1 MVIDLISFTSMQ
13 SRRDIVELF
22 STFIQFKTEYSSVWV
37 VDTRLRRSMQHC
49 LNNSPDSLV
58 SESFWVL
65 YWYNI
70 WLTSSASLV
79 GQHLSAYL
87 QEPCYWAAQEMVKRF
102 TSVQYKLPDYFQSGI
117 AEVNTVLKRFNPSR
131 GASLK
136 TYAGIVFP
144 SLLRDILRQ
153 RQEADLC
160 TNWTLLRKIS
170 KKRLV
175 EALQNIGLSAVTI
188 AQYRLAWACFNA
200 IYIQPAADQ
209 IKPDQQLWAAAAAL
223 YNTERLNQLSASS
236 TVDAEAIEQW
246 LTDCVT
252 AVRTYLHPPIASLN
266 APKPEQSSGELQDD
280 LAIHSSESLLTE
292 MIAQE
297 EEESRHAQQAQV
309 HSVLTTAL
317 EKLQP
322 ESQEL
327 MRLYYQ
333 QGLTQQ
339 QIMQKLNM
347 SQASVS
353 RRLTK
358 AREALLTTLVQW
370 SQEELDISPTPT
382 LIKDM
387 SMALNEWLLL
397 RYSESGLMS

>member
-1 MVIDLISFTSMQ
+1 MQ
-13 SRRDIVELF
+13 FHRDIVELF
-22 STFIQFKTEYSSVWV
+22 STFIQFKAEYSSIWV
-37 VDTRLRRSMQHC
+37 TDTRLRRSMQHC
-49 LNNSPDSLV
+49 LNNSPEAPI

-65 YWYNI
+65 YWYNT
-70 WLTSSASLV
+70 WLTSPANMV
-79 GQHLSAYL
+79 EQHLSAYL
-87 QEPCYWAAQEMVKRF
+87 QEPCYWAAQQMVKRF

-117 AEVNTVLKRFNPSR
+117 TEVNTVLKGFNSSR

-144 SLLRDILRQ
+144 SLLRDVLRQ

-170 KKRLV
+170 KKRLI
-175 EALQNIGLSAVTI
+175 EALQNVGLSPTSI
-188 AQYRLAWACFNA
+188 AQYRLAWACFNE
-200 IYIQPAADQ
+200 IYIQPAADLKT
-209 IKPDQQLWAAAAAL
+209 KPEQEMWAAVAAL
-223 YNTERLNQLSASS
+223 YNVERLHQLSISS
-236 TVDAEAIEQW
+236 TVSAEAIEQW
-246 LTDCVT
+246 LSSCIT

-266 APKPEQSSGELQDD
+266 APKSEQSSGELQDD
-280 LAIHSSESLLTE
+280 LTVHLSESLLTE

-297 EEESRHAQQAQV
+297 EEENRQAQQVQV

-317 EKLQP
+317 EKLQT

-339 QIMQKLNM
+339 QIMQQLNL

-358 AREALLTTLVQW
+358 AREALLITLVQW
-370 SQEELDISPTPT
+370 SQEELHISPTPT
-382 LIKDM
+382 LIRDM

-397 RYSESGLMS
+397 RYSESGSVP

>member
-1 MVIDLISFTSMQ
+1 M
-13 SRRDIVELF
+13 
-22 STFIQFKTEYSSVWV
+22 
-37 VDTRLRRSMQHC
+37 
-49 LNNSPDSLV
+49 
-58 SESFWVL
+58 
-65 YWYNI
+65 
-70 WLTSSASLV
+70 
-79 GQHLSAYL
+79 
-87 QEPCYWAAQEMVKRF
+87 
-102 TSVQYKLPDYFQSGI
+102 
-117 AEVNTVLKRFNPSR
+117 
-131 GASLK
+131 
-136 TYAGIVFP
+136 
-144 SLLRDILRQ
+144 
-153 RQEADLC
+153 
-160 TNWTLLRKIS
+160 
-170 KKRLV
+170 
-175 EALQNIGLSAVTI
+175 
-188 AQYRLAWACFNA
+188 
-200 IYIQPAADQ
+200 
-209 IKPDQQLWAAAAAL
+209 
-223 YNTERLNQLSASS
+223 
-236 TVDAEAIEQW
+236 
-246 LTDCVT
+246 
-252 AVRTYLHPPIASLN
+252 
-266 APKPEQSSGELQDD
+266 QDD

-297 EEESRHAQQAQV
+297 EEESRQAQQAQV

-387 SMALNEWLLL
+387 S
-397 RYSESGLMS
+397 YSESGLMS